1 MKLLIRIL
9 IFLSISVFLIE
20 CMSSEKVTTRLQ
32 IAIVNSKVNA
42 WLNLMPGTSPGTF
55 HLVGEITIENQS
67 DGDIEDIKLDSVSI
81 YSGTG
86 EIYSITPYFKTKLQ
100 GQDFSILKNAQKEFS
115 FGTEKGLEITEF
127 LKQNNHVDIKLIFS
141 SGEKNFSYLF
151 KNIEIERAY

>member
-9 IFLSISVFLIE
+9 IFLSISILLIE
-20 CMSSEKVTTRLQ
+20 CMSSEKVTGGLQ
-32 IAIVNSKVNA
+32 MAIVNSKVNA

-55 HLVGEITIENQS
+55 HLVGEITIENKS

>member
-9 IFLSISVFLIE
+9 IFLSISVLLIE

-55 HLVGEITIENQS
+55 HLVGEITIENKS

-115 FGTEKGLEITEF
+115 FGTEKGLEMTEF